1 MDSCFRRNDGSFGS
15 WRTPF
20 PVKYFRGGIL
30 YPASSI
36 KHPRLP
42 RLKAMLMAGRQHLV
56 SRVEHPNISFKE

>member
-1 MDSCFRRNDGSFGS
+1 MDSCFRRNDGSFGA

-30 YPASSI
+30 YPAPSI

-42 RLKAMLMAGRQHLV
+42 RLKAMPMAGRQDRV
-56 SRVEHPNISFKE
+56 SHVKPS